1 MSDPAQPTFLVSAY
15 SDPVVVQVNGKANYL
30 NCNAFRQFIEKV
42 IAEGSRK
49 LFIDFE
55 DCKGMDS
62 TFLGILA
69 GTAIQLRK
77 LTPAG
82 ELIVGNLSERNYELI
97 CNLGLQNL
105 LTISKDQAAASK
117 TFDALKN
124 QEVSDAK
131 NILKAHENLTAAD
144 QENAGKFQDV
154 IAFLRNQVEK
164 QEKNSVITEFALA
177 TKWAKASL
185 AKSPNRAAPY

>member
-1 MSDPAQPTFLVSAY
+1 MSDPAQPTYLVSAY
-15 SDPVVVQVNGKANYL
+15 SDPVVVKVRGKANYL
-30 NCNAFRQFIEKV
+30 NCNAFREFIETV
-42 IAEGSRK
+42 ITGGCRK
-49 LFIDFE
+49 LFIDFV

-77 LTPAG
+77 LKPAG

-97 CNLGLQNL
+97 YNLGLQNL
-105 LTISKDQAAASK
+105 LAISKDQAAASE
-117 TFDALKN
+117 TFNALKN

-131 NILKAHENLTAAD
+131 NVLKAHENLTDAN
-144 QENAGKFQDV
+144 QENVDKFQDV

-164 QEKNSVITEFALA
+164 QEKHA
-177 TKWAKASL
+177 
-185 AKSPNRAAPY
+185 

>member
-15 SDPVVVQVNGKANYL
+15 SDPIIVQVNGKANYL
-30 NCNAFRQFIEKV
+30 NCNAFREFIEKV
-42 IAEGSRK
+42 ITGGSRK

-55 DCKGMDS
+55 NCKGMDS

-77 LTPAG
+77 LTPLG
-82 ELIVGNLSERNYELI
+82 ELIVGNLSKRNYELI

-117 TFDALKN
+117 AFDALKN

-131 NILKAHENLTAAD
+131 NILKAHENLTDAD
-144 QENAGKFQDV
+144 QENEGKFQDV
-154 IAFLRNQVEK
+154 IAFLRNQVDK
-164 QEKNSVITEFALA
+164 QEKQL
-177 TKWAKASL
+177 
-185 AKSPNRAAPY
+185 

>member
-1 MSDPAQPTFLVSAY
+1 
-15 SDPVVVQVNGKANYL
+15 
-30 NCNAFRQFIEKV
+30 
-42 IAEGSRK
+42 
-49 LFIDFE
+49 
-55 DCKGMDS
+55 MDS

-77 LTPAG
+77 LTPLG
-82 ELIVGNLSERNYELI
+82 ELIVGNLSKRNYELI

-144 QENAGKFQDV
+144 QENVGKFQDV
-154 IAFLRNQVEK
+154 IAFLRNQVDK
-164 QEKNSVITEFALA
+164 QEKQF
-177 TKWAKASL
+177 
-185 AKSPNRAAPY
+185 

>member
-15 SDPVVVQVNGKANYL
+15 SDPIVVQVNGKANYL
-30 NCNAFRQFIEKV
+30 NCNAFREFIEKV
-42 IAEGSRK
+42 IAGGSRK

-55 DCKGMDS
+55 NCKGMDS

-131 NILKAHENLTAAD
+131 NILKAHENLTDAD
-144 QENAGKFQDV
+144 QGNVDKFQDV
-154 IAFLRNQVEK
+154 ISFLRNQVEK
-164 QEKNSVITEFALA
+164 QEKHL
-177 TKWAKASL
+177 
-185 AKSPNRAAPY
+185 